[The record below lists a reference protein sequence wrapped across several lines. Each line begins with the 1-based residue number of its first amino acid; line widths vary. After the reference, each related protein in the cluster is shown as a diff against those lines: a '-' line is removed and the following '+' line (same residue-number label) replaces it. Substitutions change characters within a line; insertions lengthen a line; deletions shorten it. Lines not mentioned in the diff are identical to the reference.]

1 MVLNRTEPAKPSVL
15 STARFAKNL
24 GIDRNEQSADSACV
38 ASAAH
43 QDTQQPNAIK
53 ADAANAA
60 ARLTKAL
67 RASRV
72 LNTSAPIAKARSN
85 RRATTET
92 TALEWIPRYATN
104 AAKPATVR
112 TIAPFKYATNAAKP
126 ATARTNA
133 RFVRAMHVVF
143 ELTNYQPAIC
153 VQNTCALCVAATKNQ
168 KVTTTLYAHVLSA
181 KHASFS
187 AT

>member
-1 MVLNRTEPAKPSVL
+1 VVLNRTELVTAAAPI
-15 STARFAKNL
+15 TARYAKNL
-24 GIDRNEQSADSACV
+24 GIDRNEQSADSAC
-38 ASAAH
+38 AAIAAH
-43 QDTQQPNAIK
+43 QDTRQPNAINPN
-53 ADAANAA
+53 AANAA

-67 RASRV
+67 KASSV
-72 LNTSAPIAKARSN
+72 QNTSAPIAKALSN

-92 TALEWIPRYATN
+92 TALEWKPR
-104 AAKPATVR
+104 
-112 TIAPFKYATNAAKP
+112 YATNAAKP

-133 RFVRAMHVVF
+133 PFVRAMHVVF

-153 VQNTCALCVAATKNQ
+153 VLNMYALCVTARKNQ
-168 KVTTTLYAHVLSA
+168 KATTTRYAPVLSA

>member
-1 MVLNRTEPAKPSVL
+1 MVLNRTTPA
-15 STARFAKNL
+15 TARAPITARYAKNL

-53 ADAANAA
+53 PDAANAA

-67 RASRV
+67 RASSV
-72 LNTSAPIAKARSN
+72 QNTSAPIAKALSN
-85 RRATTET
+85 RRATSET
-92 TALEWIPRYATN
+92 TALEWKPRSATS
-104 AAKPATVR
+104 
-112 TIAPFKYATNAAKP
+112 AAKP

-133 RFVRAMHVVF
+133 PFVHAMHVVF

-153 VQNTCALCVAATKNQ
+153 VLNMYALCVTARKNQ
-168 KVTTTLYAHVLSA
+168 KATTTRYAPVLSA

>member
-1 MVLNRTEPAKPSVL
+1 MVCAHCGSESHRTGYCGCANYCTLCKEPEHRQKRAGCKFRVCNKCGAS
-15 STARFAKNL
+15 
-24 GIDRNEQSADSACV
+24 GH
-38 ASAAH
+38 SAAECNQTGCSECGSTTH
-43 QDTQQPNAIK
+43 
-53 ADAANAA
+53 
-60 ARLTKAL
+60 KAL

-92 TALEWIPRYATN
+92 TVLDWKPRC
-104 AAKPATVR
+104 V
-112 TIAPFKYATNAAKP
+112 TNAAKP

-133 RFVRAMHVVF
+133 PFVHATHVAF
-143 ELTNYQPAIC
+143 ELTNYQSAIC
-153 VQNTCALCVAATKNQ
+153 VPNTCAPYVTAKKNQ
-168 KVTTTLYAHVLSA
+168 KVTTTLSAHVLSA

>member
-1 MVLNRTEPAKPSVL
+1 MRYNLYTWSALIAVLNRTEQTAVIVL
-15 STARFAKNL
+15 ISAAYATNL
-24 GIDRNEQSADSACV
+24 AIDRNAHYANSACV

-60 ARLTKAL
+60 ARLKKAL

-92 TALEWIPRYATN
+92 TALE
-104 AAKPATVR
+104 
-112 TIAPFKYATNAAKP
+112 
-126 ATARTNA
+126 
-133 RFVRAMHVVF
+133 
-143 ELTNYQPAIC
+143 
-153 VQNTCALCVAATKNQ
+153 
-168 KVTTTLYAHVLSA
+168 
-181 KHASFS
+181 
-187 AT
+187 